1 MVDYADSAAR
11 NIANSGYEQV
21 VNAMF
26 DTLQH
31 MAKMD
36 RSEVAGE
43 DKSQL
48 NHWIIMIGDSSGVF
62 PWFTADLSP

>member
-1 MVDYADSAAR
+1 
-11 NIANSGYEQV
+11 
-21 VNAMF
+21 MF

-48 NHWIIMIGDSSGVF
+48 NHWIIMIGDSLGVF
-62 PWFTADLSP
+62 PWFTADL